1 MELIATEN
9 ANHRRT
15 KDKRARVAAR
25 GNQKQDRHRSKNRI
39 RDGSL

>member
-25 GNQKQDRHRSKNRI
+25 GNQKQDWHRSKNRI

>member
-25 GNQKQDRHRSKNRI
+25 GNQKQD
-39 RDGSL
+39 